1 MQGDATL
8 ADGLTGALLAFE
20 GIEDGAVILHGPS
33 GCRGH
38 HCSLSERAFPRDV
51 HPERMNFAE
60 PFYFGQPRIPT
71 TCLDGDDFVFGA
83 ADKLRRALATVA
95 ARQPGLLAV
104 VNSPGAALIGEDLR
118 RIASEAGLGIPVVT
132 LDMPAISRSL
142 AEGYEQAVLVTFDTL
157 DLKPAPA
164 RRSGTVTLVGLS
176 IAHQHWEG
184 SLAELRR
191 LLGLCGIEVIC
202 APGARSPAAA
212 WRRIPEA
219 ACHAVVHAEYGE
231 RVARRLAERLGG
243 VAVIPQCGAP
253 MGFDATEQWILEVAE
268 AAGSDPSPAL
278 AAIRQV
284 RRRVATVLSRVTS
297 LTGAPR
303 GLTAGISADPSTALP
318 LAQFLFEYLS
328 VLPVSVETPSG
339 GGTPWSARLDAALAE
354 MGCREALNVSWQAVS
369 PDLLLADGCQVAQ
382 GPAFGLPTQGG
393 IELMLPLSGYVVLVP
408 KALLGAGGAAYL
420 VERIVNAYYG
430 LL

>member
-8 ADGLTGALLAFE
+8 AGGLTGALLAFE

-51 HPERMNFAE
+51 HPERMNFME
-60 PFYFGQPRIPT
+60 RFYFGQPRIPT

-83 ADKLRRALATVA
+83 AEKLRQALA
-95 ARQPGLLAV
+95 
-104 VNSPGAALIGEDLR
+104 
-118 RIASEAGLGIPVVT
+118 
-132 LDMPAISRSL
+132 
-142 AEGYEQAVLVTFDTL
+142 
-157 DLKPAPA
+157 
-164 RRSGTVTLVGLS
+164 
-176 IAHQHWEG
+176 
-184 SLAELRR
+184 
-191 LLGLCGIEVIC
+191 
-202 APGARSPAAA
+202 
-212 WRRIPEA
+212 
-219 ACHAVVHAEYGE
+219 
-231 RVARRLAERLGG
+231 ARRLAERLGG

-253 MGFDATEQWILEVAE
+253 MGFDATEEWVTEVAK
-268 AAGSDPSPAL
+268 AAGSDPSPAM

-284 RRRVATVLSRVTS
+284 RRRVATVLSRVTA

-318 LAQFLFEYLS
+318 LARFLFEYLS
-328 VLPVSVETPSG
+328 VLPVSVETPNG
-339 GGTPWSARLDAALAE
+339 CGTPWSARLDAALDE
-354 MGCREALNVSWQAVS
+354 MGCREARNVPWQTVS
-369 PDLLLADGCQVAQ
+369 PDFLLADGCQVAQ

-393 IELMLPLSGYVVLVP
+393 IELTLPLSGYVDLAP

-420 VERIVNAYYG
+420 VERIVNAYCG